1 MINKDIDL
9 VRAFY
14 YALFSKFLTFT
25 QNKNRFKGLKESLEI
40 LQQTPINEESKN
52 AIENLLKNYNEKD
65 IEEEFDSIFYDIAND
80 PIPTTASFYDE
91 ERENGKQ
98 RVKMAEIVLSSKFR
112 KKEDFTDTE
121 DDIGFILPFMQ
132 NLILSKIEG
141 DEKAVWLEEKT
152 FKIIN
157 KFIDE
162 FIENLYM
169 HSSSNIY
176 KNVAI
181 LLKSFIETERIY
193 FNIQA
198 PIKEKI
204 RKVEINIV
212 ADEEAKNRK
221 KNKKNS
227 QKTTCNLEEGGDV
240 EDEV

>member
-80 PIPTTASFYDE
+80 PIPTTASSYDE

-98 RVKMAEIVLSSKFR
+98 RVKMAEIVLSSNFR

-121 DDIGFILPFMQ
+121 DDIGFIFPFMQ

-141 DEKAVWLEEKT
+141 DEKAAWLEEKT

-176 KNVAI
+176 KKVAI

-193 FNIQA
+193 FNLQA

-204 RKVEINIV
+204 KKVEINIV

-221 KNKKNS
+221 KKKKNS